1 MLLDLFGSSFVAS
14 VEPRLGLRKISM
26 LDDCDQGS
34 FSQLAR
40 FAARRKASEALNKTY
55 CITTSSDGDLLVPGR
70 CDKAFEVPATDQKGL
85 RICVGT
91 RQGKAVL
98 GLDEP
103 SD

>member
-1 MLLDLFGSSFVAS
+1 
-14 VEPRLGLRKISM
+14 M

-34 FSQLAR
+34 FSHLAR
-40 FAARRKASEALNKTY
+40 FAARRAASENEKTY
-55 CITTSSDGDLLVPGR
+55 CITTSSDGDLLLPGH
-70 CDKAFEVPATDQKGL
+70 CDKAFAVPPSANQKAL